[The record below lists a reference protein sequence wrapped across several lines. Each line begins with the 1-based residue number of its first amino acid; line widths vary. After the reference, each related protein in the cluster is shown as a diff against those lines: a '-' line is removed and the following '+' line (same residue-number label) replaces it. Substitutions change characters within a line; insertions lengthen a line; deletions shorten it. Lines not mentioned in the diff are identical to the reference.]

1 MVYAAW
7 VYVNNNLIVR
17 HIICNKDFRRPGIY
31 IFKLKV
37 NACFLFK
44 DADTGNSYIRG
55 GVIFTSS
62 TWDENKNLY
71 LEDLFVDPESRG
83 KGYGRALIEAV
94 AAVGKEHGAQK
105 LYWQTHRDN
114 ATAQKL
120 YETLASKSE
129 FVIYE
134 KNL

>member
-1 MVYAAW
+1 
-7 VYVNNNLIVR
+7 
-17 HIICNKDFRRPGIY
+17 
-31 IFKLKV
+31 
-37 NACFLFK
+37 
-44 DADTGNSYIRG
+44 
-55 GVIFTSS
+55 
-62 TWDENKNLY
+62 
-71 LEDLFVDPESRG
+71 
-83 KGYGRALIEAV
+83 
-94 AAVGKEHGAQK
+94 VGKEQGAQK